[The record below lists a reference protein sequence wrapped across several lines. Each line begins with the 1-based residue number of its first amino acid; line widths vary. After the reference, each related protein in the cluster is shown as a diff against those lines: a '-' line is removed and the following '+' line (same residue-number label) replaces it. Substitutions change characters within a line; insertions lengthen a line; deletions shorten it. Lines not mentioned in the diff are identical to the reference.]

1 MAICTSLA
9 QKICDILIAVRRLD
23 RSSQINVKLQG
34 FRSCKRFLIDGKVDL
49 SGGGLS
55 IKGNQLGAVV
65 MEARKCTKWSGTLFL
80 FLLFFEPSDREHFSF
95 YSIFGTKSQET
106 LFLDLQLLG
115 PSDRKH
121 FSFYSLCG
129 IKWSGTFSSSTSLHL
144 YFRTNCLWV
153 LSCFAQIIG
162 R

>member
-1 MAICTSLA
+1 MAICTLLA

-23 RSSQINVKLQG
+23 RSSQINVKLQE
-34 FRSCKRFLIDGKVDL
+34 FCSCKRFLIDRKVDL
-49 SGGGLS
+49 SGGGWS

-65 MEARKCTKWSGTLFL
+65 IEARKCTKWSGTLL
-80 FLLFFEPSDREHFSF
+80 LCLLFFRQSDREHFSFFLGPSDREHFSF

-115 PSDRKH
+115 PSDQEH

-129 IKWSGTFSSSTSLHL
+129 IKWSGTFSSPTLLHL
-144 YFRTNCLWV
+144 YFRTNC
-153 LSCFAQIIG
+153 
-162 R
+162 